1 MQSILPEPNWRPS
14 VWRNRQKASCIG
26 RPLTCSCPLPGRRRL
41 PQKERISVVEFAV
54 RVVWASHATHR
65 SPDLVDTADPVDP
78 CDPSRSLFD
87 RLRLHTV
94 GAVQH
99 PVVRGDLDSEHF
111 VPERSQRHPFFT
123 NTLRAI
129 GAQADAAEHAPLILK
144 SHSPDGESYLITVA
158 FFRAANQQPQIDKI
172 LEFHALPDGD
182 GYRFQSPFD
191 HYDCLPMHAVNGVTF
206 HAREPLDLQR
216 AEQFFTRLHRILGV
230 DEAGFHELIV
240 RLIRV

>member
-1 MQSILPEPNWRPS
+1 MAAVALLLTSFGCTS
-14 VWRNRQKASCIG
+14 VRDRA
-26 RPLTCSCPLPGRRRL
+26 PF
-41 PQKERISVVEFAV
+41 RINYNTELAEDQ
-54 RVVWASHATHR
+54 RVAALLQVSLEGLLR
-65 SPDLVDTADPVDP
+65 S
-78 CDPSRSLFD
+78 
-87 RLRLHTV
+87 
-94 GAVQH
+94 
-99 PVVRGDLDSEHF
+99 VVRGDLDSEHF
-111 VPERSQRHPFFT
+111 VPERLQRHAFFT

-129 GAQADAAEHAPLILK
+129 GAQADTAEHAPLILK
-144 SHSPDGESYLITVA
+144 SYS
-158 FFRAANQQPQIDKI
+158 
-172 LEFHALPDGD
+172 PDGD